1 MSGTVAS
8 LPLAEKL
15 CENLAHRVKRSQLR
29 WLEGQIHQGQGD
41 PASAERVWREA
52 LSGFDELGD
61 LNAVAERGLELALL
75 YHQEGRFDEV
85 LDLVTTRV
93 APALEALGIHREHVA
108 ALELLQEAM
117 AAKELSEAV
126 LRKAHGVVQGSKGPG
141 DSEWKRCQRS
151 MTTMEGDGR

>member
-1 MSGTVAS
+1 
-8 LPLAEKL
+8 
-15 CENLAHRVKRSQLR
+15 VKRSQLR